1 MRWRMLAEITQ
12 ALSRLRDS
20 GLYQSR
26 AVYDLAMLH
35 NRYLPE
41 LSRIQDSM
49 KYPHVMRIL
58 AEEAVEQLL
67 QRMSFLGITGNPSSD
82 TSPPYWRQY
91 VEAVQ
96 RGELFGA
103 EYSRFLRAAHLAEGI
118 LENSYLQ
125 EPSEMGYKEQRYAYA
140 LSKEPLPA
148 WFIPETVMQYLEEI
162 ITAYGFLW
170 FAVVDYA
177 ESRYYE
183 QKGA

>member
-1 MRWRMLAEITQ
+1 MLGEIEQ
-12 ALSRLRDS
+12 VLSRLRDS

-26 AVYDLAMLH
+26 AAYDLATLR

-41 LSRIQDSM
+41 LGRIQDSM
-49 KYPHVMRIL
+49 EYPHVMRIL
-58 AEEAVEQLL
+58 AEEALERLL
-67 QRMSFLGITGNPSSD
+67 LRMSFLGITNSPPSKA
-82 TSPPYWRQY
+82 SPPYWRQY

-96 RGELFGA
+96 NGELFGA
-103 EYSRFLRAAHLAEGI
+103 EYSRFQRAAHLADQI
-118 LENSYLQ
+118 LEDSYLQ
-125 EPSEMGYKEQRYAYA
+125 EPSERGYKEQRYAYA
-140 LSKEPLPA
+140 LSTDPLPA
-148 WFIPETVMQYLEEI
+148 WFVPNKILQYLEEI